1 MQNKLKKI
9 DAQKAENK
17 TKLKKFQERL
27 ESKTKQN
34 KEILAKIK
42 EEDKSLTSKQQIQL
56 FAKKLFENA
65 MKLIKEDFKKIEKD
79 SKNRASIISVN
90 LFYSFKTK
98 YSIFSF

>member
-65 MKLIKEDFKKIEKD
+65 MKIIKEDFKKIEKD